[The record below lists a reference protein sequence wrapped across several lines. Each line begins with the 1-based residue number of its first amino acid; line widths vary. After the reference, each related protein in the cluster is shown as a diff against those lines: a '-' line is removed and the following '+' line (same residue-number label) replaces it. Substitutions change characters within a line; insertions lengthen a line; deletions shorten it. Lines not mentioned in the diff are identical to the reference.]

1 MWALRKENTTA
12 ENVRQFDEIL
22 NPNSRIKTKEIN
34 RNEITELT
42 SNSKP
47 NGILFSLLR
56 TYWFYFS
63 LMAILKLALSFLP
76 YINPTVLDWIISYM
90 SVDSQEPDWHGFLY
104 AIIMFISP
112 MIESFITNH
121 YETGIGII
129 AMRMRSCLMNSIY
142 KKVSFAIR
150 FL

>member
-1 MWALRKENTTA
+1 MWALDKENTTA

-22 NPNSRIKTKEIN
+22 NPKTRIKTKKIN
-34 RNEITELT
+34 RNETTKL
-42 SNSKP
+42 SSHSKP
-47 NGILFSLLR
+47 NGILFCLLR
-56 TYWFYFS
+56 TYWFYLS

-76 YINPTVLDWIISYM
+76 YVNPTVLDWIIAYM
-90 SVDSQEPDWHGFLY
+90 SVDSQEPDWRGFLY

-112 MIESFITNH
+112 IIESLITTQ
-121 YETGIGII
+121 YSAGIGTI
-129 AMRMRSCLMNSIY
+129 ALRMRSCLINSIY